1 VPAIVAGGA
10 LAVVVVV
17 AVALRWRELARMPPL
32 AELRPAE

>member
-1 VPAIVAGGA
+1 VAGGA

-32 AELRPAE
+32 SELQPGE